1 MATADQYKMAL
12 LYSEWDKVTK
22 PILKKLEEMGTDI
35 ELTCSDPR
43 IAEKIK
49 LFERKRGY
57 HYGE

>member
-1 MATADQYKMAL
+1 MATADQYKTAL

-43 IAEKIK
+43 IVERIK
-49 LFERKRGY
+49 LLERKRGY